1 MSIKNKRDKL
11 FPVVEFREGGLY
23 SCPYPLNVRDE
34 NFQPIAT
41 LEHDV
46 PFVVLSLSVM
56 RDDNINGTRTVRI
69 LSTEGIIG
77 TIFANPRHI
86 KDLNIQQSESN
97 I

>member
-23 SCPYPLNVRDE
+23 SSPYPLNIRDE
-34 NFQPIAT
+34 NCIPIAT

-46 PFVVLSLSVM
+46 PFVILSV
-56 RDDNINGTRTVRI
+56 GTQLVASRPVRI
-69 LSTEGIIG
+69 LTTEGIIG

-86 KDLNIQQSESN
+86 KDLNVN
-97 I
+97 P